1 MKVIKGLHDNL
12 LTCIV
17 RIWDYNKPMFVAP
30 SMNILMWTNLFI
42 KCYLMKIDGL
52 RISLIPPVIERLAC
66 GDHGNGAMSEP
77 FSHPLDYKTLLRDTG
92 SIK

>member
-1 MKVIKGLHDNL
+1 
-12 LTCIV
+12 
-17 RIWDYNKPMFVAP
+17 
-30 SMNILMWTNLFI
+30 
-42 KCYLMKIDGL
+42 MKIDGL